1 MYLKILDSC
10 HESLNLTYYPLVR
23 QQKRPTYINL
33 MVCRMERIQNMTQR
47 FSATALFISL
57 QIWTKSTFPYL
68 FPFKID
74 ILLTL
79 YNNSFFVLIVLH
91 MLRAYD
97 IDISYMLWFVY
108 TLHEHDY
115 TIDHMFNDSCF
126 HTDGQAFFIFSYSEQ
141 YHNRKLNNYKLIV
154 YHHTRRP
161 RSILSSLFVVYII
174 HLHHVYAVES
184 TFFV

>member
-1 MYLKILDSC
+1 MPHEKNTKYDAKIFSN
-10 HESLNLTYYPLVR
+10 SIVYFVTNLN
-23 QQKRPTYINL
+23 KEYIS
-33 MVCRMERIQNMTQR
+33 I
-47 FSATALFISL
+47 FISI
-57 QIWTKSTFPYL
+57 Q
-68 FPFKID
+68 D
-74 ILLTL
+74 R
-79 YNNSFFVLIVLH
+79 YNNSFFVLIGLH
-91 MLRAYD
+91 ILPAYD

-174 HLHHVYAVES
+174 HLNHVYAV
-184 TFFV
+184 

>member
-1 MYLKILDSC
+1 MPHEKNTKYDAKIFSN
-10 HESLNLTYYPLVR
+10 SIVYFVTNLN
-23 QQKRPTYINL
+23 KEYIS
-33 MVCRMERIQNMTQR
+33 I
-47 FSATALFISL
+47 FISIQDRCSL
-57 QIWTKSTFPYL
+57 
-68 FPFKID
+68 
-74 ILLTL
+74 
-79 YNNSFFVLIVLH
+79 FVLIGLNI
-91 MLRAYD
+91 LRAYD

-174 HLHHVYAVES
+174 HLNHVYAV
-184 TFFV
+184 

>member
-1 MYLKILDSC
+1 MPHEKNTKYDAKIFSN
-10 HESLNLTYYPLVR
+10 SIVYFVTNLN
-23 QQKRPTYINL
+23 KEYISIFTS
-33 MVCRMERIQNMTQR
+33 IQDR
-47 FSATALFISL
+47 S
-57 QIWTKSTFPYL
+57 
-68 FPFKID
+68 
-74 ILLTL
+74 
-79 YNNSFFVLIVLH
+79 SFFVLIGLNI
-91 MLRAYD
+91 LRAYD

-174 HLHHVYAVES
+174 HLNHVYAV
-184 TFFV
+184 

>member
-1 MYLKILDSC
+1 
-10 HESLNLTYYPLVR
+10 
-23 QQKRPTYINL
+23 
-33 MVCRMERIQNMTQR
+33 MVCRMKRIQNMTQR

-57 QIWTKSTFPYL
+57 QIWKKITFPYL
-68 FPFKID
+68 FLFKID
-74 ILLTL
+74 
-79 YNNSFFVLIVLH
+79 V
-91 MLRAYD
+91 LRAYD

-126 HTDGQAFFIFSYSEQ
+126 HTDGQALFIFSYSEQ

-174 HLHHVYAVES
+174 HLNHVYAV
-184 TFFV
+184 

>member
-1 MYLKILDSC
+1 MPHEKNTKYDAKIFSNSIVYFVTNLKK
-10 HESLNLTYYPLVR
+10 E
-23 QQKRPTYINL
+23 YIS
-33 MVCRMERIQNMTQR
+33 I
-47 FSATALFISL
+47 FISI
-57 QIWTKSTFPYL
+57 Q
-68 FPFKID
+68 D
-74 ILLTL
+74 
-79 YNNSFFVLIVLH
+79 FVLIGWDI
-91 MLRAYD
+91 LRAYD

-174 HLHHVYAVES
+174 HLNHVYAV
-184 TFFV
+184 

>member
-1 MYLKILDSC
+1 MPHEKNTKYDAKIFSN
-10 HESLNLTYYPLVR
+10 SIVYFVTNLN
-23 QQKRPTYINL
+23 KEYIS
-33 MVCRMERIQNMTQR
+33 I
-47 FSATALFISL
+47 FISI
-57 QIWTKSTFPYL
+57 QDRCFRC
-68 FPFKID
+68 
-74 ILLTL
+74 
-79 YNNSFFVLIVLH
+79 SFFVLIGLNI
-91 MLRAYD
+91 LRAYD

-174 HLHHVYAVES
+174 HLNHVYAV
-184 TFFV
+184 

>member
-1 MYLKILDSC
+1 MYLKILDNC

-23 QQKRPTYINL
+23 DRQKRLTYINL
-33 MVCRMERIQNMTQR
+33 MVCRMKRIQNMTQR

-57 QIWTKSTFPYL
+57 QIWKKITFPYL
-68 FPFKID
+68 FLFKI
-74 ILLTL
+74 
-79 YNNSFFVLIVLH
+79 FVLIGWDI
-91 MLRAYD
+91 LRAYD

-174 HLHHVYAVES
+174 HLNQVYAV
-184 TFFV
+184 

>member
-1 MYLKILDSC
+1 MPHEKNTKYDAKIFSN
-10 HESLNLTYYPLVR
+10 SIVYFVTNLN
-23 QQKRPTYINL
+23 KEYIS
-33 MVCRMERIQNMTQR
+33 I
-47 FSATALFISL
+47 FISI
-57 QIWTKSTFPYL
+57 QDRF
-68 FPFKID
+68 
-74 ILLTL
+74 
-79 YNNSFFVLIVLH
+79 SFFVLIGLNI
-91 MLRAYD
+91 LRAYD

-174 HLHHVYAVES
+174 HLNHVYAV
-184 TFFV
+184 

>member
-1 MYLKILDSC
+1 MPHEKNTKYDAKIFSN
-10 HESLNLTYYPLVR
+10 SIVYFVTNLN
-23 QQKRPTYINL
+23 KEYISIFTS
-33 MVCRMERIQNMTQR
+33 IQDQ
-47 FSATALFISL
+47 S
-57 QIWTKSTFPYL
+57 
-68 FPFKID
+68 
-74 ILLTL
+74 
-79 YNNSFFVLIVLH
+79 FVLIGLNI
-91 MLRAYD
+91 LRAYD

-174 HLHHVYAVES
+174 HLNHVYAV
-184 TFFV
+184 

>member
-1 MYLKILDSC
+1 MPHEKNTKYDAKIFSN
-10 HESLNLTYYPLVR
+10 SIVYFVTNLN
-23 QQKRPTYINL
+23 KEYIS
-33 MVCRMERIQNMTQR
+33 I
-47 FSATALFISL
+47 
-57 QIWTKSTFPYL
+57 
-68 FPFKID
+68 
-74 ILLTL
+74 
-79 YNNSFFVLIVLH
+79 FFVLIGLNI
-91 MLRAYD
+91 LRAYD

-154 YHHTRRP
+154 FHHTRRP

-174 HLHHVYAVES
+174 HLNHVYAV
-184 TFFV
+184 

>member
-1 MYLKILDSC
+1 MPHGKNTKYDAKIFSNSIVYFVTNLKKD
-10 HESLNLTYYPLVR
+10 
-23 QQKRPTYINL
+23 YIS
-33 MVCRMERIQNMTQR
+33 I
-47 FSATALFISL
+47 FISI
-57 QIWTKSTFPYL
+57 Q
-68 FPFKID
+68 D
-74 ILLTL
+74 
-79 YNNSFFVLIVLH
+79 FVLIGWDI
-91 MLRAYD
+91 LRAYD

-174 HLHHVYAVES
+174 HLNHVYAV
-184 TFFV
+184 

>member
-1 MYLKILDSC
+1 MPHEKNTKYDAKIFSNSIVYFVTYLNK
-10 HESLNLTYYPLVR
+10 E
-23 QQKRPTYINL
+23 YISIFIP
-33 MVCRMERIQNMTQR
+33 IQDR
-47 FSATALFISL
+47 FSCFALIGL
-57 QIWTKSTFPYL
+57 NI
-68 FPFKID
+68 
-74 ILLTL
+74 
-79 YNNSFFVLIVLH
+79 
-91 MLRAYD
+91 LRAYD

-174 HLHHVYAVES
+174 HLNHVYAG
-184 TFFV
+184 